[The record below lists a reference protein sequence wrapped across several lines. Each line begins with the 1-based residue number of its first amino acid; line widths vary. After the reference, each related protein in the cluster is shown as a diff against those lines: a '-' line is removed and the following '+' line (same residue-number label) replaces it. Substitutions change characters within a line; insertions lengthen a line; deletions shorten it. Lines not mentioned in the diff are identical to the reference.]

1 MLHMPGIAAQI
12 DFCNDVAVLLQAN
25 KFQDPVTGEDVFMV
39 IQTDVTS
46 QVQAEKQLRQVL
58 DAEHKLL
65 EEIFPRQVSK
75 RERASGVLARGPS
88 VCMISCLK

>member
-1 MLHMPGIAAQI
+1 V
-12 DFCNDVAVLLQAN
+12 FVLDILEQAS

-65 EEIFPRQVSK
+65 EEIFPRQVGPTG
-75 RERASGVLARGPS
+75 RAG
-88 VCMISCLK
+88 CLMKLRV

>member
-1 MLHMPGIAAQI
+1 ML
-12 DFCNDVAVLLQAN
+12 LLLLLPWEQAS

-65 EEIFPRQVSK
+65 EEIFPRQVGP
-75 RERASGVLARGPS
+75 RGRAGVCIL
-88 VCMISCLK
+88 